1 MTAAPDDPAQE
12 GNMNLKAMT
21 AGLAVAASVV
31 ASSAAQAA
39 DPESCKAVRFADVGW
54 TEIQVISGIASIMY
68 DALGYQSEV
77 KTLSVPVTFASLKNK
92 DIEVFF
98 GNWMPSQ
105 TADIKPY
112 LDDKSVEQLAVNM
125 EGAGYGIVVPQYV
138 ADAGVKSLADLAAN
152 KDKFGSKMY
161 GIEPGNDGNRIM
173 QGFIDDAKNNLA
185 GWSIVES
192 SEAGML
198 TEAEKAIK
206 NNEWVV
212 FLGWTPHPVMGD
224 MKLHYLEG
232 VVEAGFG
239 PASVYTNARAGWAA
253 ECPNAGKLAAN
264 FKFTLPMV
272 GGGMMAPVLKD
283 GKDPK
288 VVAMEWAKANPD
300 VINQWL
306 EGVTTMDGGDAKAA
320 VAAALK

>member
-1 MTAAPDDPAQE
+1 MTIFKKLLAA
-12 GNMNLKAMT
+12 T
-21 AGLAVAASVV
+21 ALTAIMAGSV
-31 ASSAAQAA
+31 QAA

-54 TEIQVISGIASIMY
+54 TEIQVISGIASILY

-105 TADIKPY
+105 TADIQPY
-112 LDDKSVEQLAVNM
+112 LDDKSVEQLSVNM
-125 EGAGYGIVVPQYV
+125 EGAGYGMVVPQYV

-152 KDKFGSKMY
+152 KDKFGGKMY

-173 QGFIDDAKNNLA
+173 QGFIDDAKNNLG
-185 GWSIVES
+185 GWEIVES

-198 TEAEKAIK
+198 TEAEKAMKDNQWI
-206 NNEWVV
+206 V

-224 MKLHYLEG
+224 MKLHYLSG
-232 VVEAGFG
+232 VEAAGFG
-239 PASVYTNARAGWAA
+239 PATVYTNTRAGWAA
-253 ECPNAGKLAAN
+253 ECANAAKLVSN
-264 FKFTLPMV
+264 MKFTLPMV
-272 GGGMMAPVLKD
+272 GGTMMAPVLKD

-288 VVAMEWAKANPD
+288 DVAAEWVKANAD
-300 VINQWL
+300 TVNTWL
-306 EGVTTMDGGDAKAA
+306 EGVTTIDGGDAKAA
-320 VAAALK
+320 IAKVM

>member
-1 MTAAPDDPAQE
+1 MNTLKSIAAA
-12 GNMNLKAMT
+12 
-21 AGLAVAASVV
+21 LAVSASLVGT
-31 ASSAAQAA
+31 AQAA
-39 DPESCKAVRFADVGW
+39 DPESCKPVRFADVGW

-68 DALGYQSEV
+68 DALGYQTEV

-92 DIEVFF
+92 DIELFF
-98 GNWMPSQ
+98 GNWMPSM

-112 LDDKSVEQLAVNM
+112 LEDKSVEQIAVNM
-125 EGAGYGIVVPQYV
+125 EGAGYGVVVPQYV

-152 KDKFGSKMY
+152 KDKFSSKMY

-173 QGFIDDAKNNLA
+173 QGFIDDAKNNLG

-198 TEAEKAIK
+198 TEAEKAMK
-206 NNEWVV
+206 NNEWIV

-224 MKLHYLEG
+224 MKLHYLDG
-232 VVEAGFG
+232 VAEAGFG
-239 PASVYTNARAGWAA
+239 PATVHTNARAGWTA
-253 ECPNAGKLAAN
+253 ECPNAGKLATN

-272 GGGMMAPVLKD
+272 GGGMMSPVLKD

-306 EGVTTMDGGDAKAA
+306 EGVTTIDGGDAKAA